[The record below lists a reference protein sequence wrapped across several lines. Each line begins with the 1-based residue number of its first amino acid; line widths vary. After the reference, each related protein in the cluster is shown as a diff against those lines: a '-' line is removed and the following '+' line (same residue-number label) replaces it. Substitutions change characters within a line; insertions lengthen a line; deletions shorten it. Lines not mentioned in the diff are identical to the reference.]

1 MYNVQSKLLLVEEDI
16 DTIVDIHYQE
26 YDKLDYAKKNVID
39 CMPTEEE
46 ILEELL
52 NIK

>member
-1 MYNVQSKLLLVEEDI
+1 LVEEDI
-16 DTIVDIHYQE
+16 DKNVDIHYQE

-39 CMPTEEE
+39 CMPMGVE

-52 NIK
+52 NKNFINTK